1 MDINRMRKEM
11 EEELV
16 TDILPFWIKKMTDT
30 ANGGFYGRIT
40 GREILI
46 PEAEKGAVLNARILW
61 TFSSAYRILK
71 KDEYLVTATRAK
83 RVIIDDFY
91 DKEYG
96 GVFWSLDCKGRPLDT
111 KKQIYAL
118 GFAIYG
124 LSEYYRAT
132 GDEEALDYAIRLFES
147 IEEHSFDSVKNGYCE
162 ALTREWGEIAD
173 MRLSDK
179 DENERKTMNTHLHI
193 LEPYTNL
200 FRVWKDQR
208 LKGQLLNL
216 IGIFTDKI
224 LNMKTGHLELF
235 FNDDWVSKYRIVSYG
250 HDIEASWLIHEAA
263 LVLGDRTVLEKIEPL
278 VEYIAAASDEGLA
291 PDGSLIYETFP
302 GKDKT
307 DTERHWWVQAEN
319 VVGHANLYQYFGD
332 EVAMRKALRC
342 WEFIKRHLIDYKNG
356 EWYWSVRS
364 DGSINTADDKAG
376 FWKCPYHNGR
386 MCMEIIERFS

>member
-193 LEPYTNL
+193 L
-200 FRVWKDQR
+200 
-208 LKGQLLNL
+208 
-216 IGIFTDKI
+216 
-224 LNMKTGHLELF
+224 
-235 FNDDWVSKYRIVSYG
+235 
-250 HDIEASWLIHEAA
+250 
-263 LVLGDRTVLEKIEPL
+263 
-278 VEYIAAASDEGLA
+278 
-291 PDGSLIYETFP
+291 
-302 GKDKT
+302 
-307 DTERHWWVQAEN
+307 
-319 VVGHANLYQYFGD
+319 
-332 EVAMRKALRC
+332 
-342 WEFIKRHLIDYKNG
+342 
-356 EWYWSVRS
+356 
-364 DGSINTADDKAG
+364 
-376 FWKCPYHNGR
+376 
-386 MCMEIIERFS
+386 